1 MMRFVI
7 SALFIC
13 FVIPSN
19 GALIL
24 KVKNKRALIH
34 LEGMSLKSGSY
45 VQVMDLYGKSQGL
58 MKIKRVGEKKAIG
71 ILQLGKM
78 KTRWA
83 LEPEKKRVALKA
95 LKKVAKKRK
104 LALKKSGKKMTRGL
118 ASMSPQKKMTKSSA
132 SASPRKKMTRGLSS
146 LMSPKRKRSAPKRKL
161 AAAQKEEK
169 SSDEGEYL
177 VDDYQGGA
185 SYYGEEYNSTG
196 DDSKGFGDFNLKVGS
211 LGQGKLDFMKLQ
223 DEHNRSLIKGF
234 GYGGQLFVEVDLND
248 VVALKIQGGYKK
260 FNAASQDSCA
270 VDSKKD
276 CELQVDYIMGGLGL
290 KLILL
295 ENKKLQLWGGLEG
308 NLNYPIRF
316 LNRASLTPES
326 FGLHGDMGLSIGT
339 DILIGPLS
347 IPISLTANLFMPP
360 TATVLANSLSLNL
373 GWAWMF

>member
-13 FVIPSN
+13 FVVPSY
-19 GALIL
+19 GALII

-83 LEPEKKRVALKA
+83 LEPEKKRVASKA

-104 LALKKSGKKMTRGL
+104 LALKKSRKKMTRGL
-118 ASMSPQKKMTKSSA
+118 ASVSPRKKPKRSLA
-132 SASPRKKMTRGLSS
+132 SASPRKKMKRGLAS
-146 LMSPKRKRSAPKRKL
+146 LMSPRKKPKRKL
-161 AAAQKEEK
+161 AAASHKKQK

-295 ENKKLQLWGGLEG
+295 ENERLQLWGGLEG